1 MLYTISI
8 WLGKA
13 WIQMELACT
22 YIHAYIHPYIRVRTC
37 LHGPRPQE
45 NVWAWVE
52 DRLRKVEK
60 KQDTFSVFK
69 RRIVELA
76 KAYPN
81 KEALIPSV
89 AKRVAKCIR
98 RKGANIGK

>member
-1 MLYTISI
+1 MLSGSSG
-8 WLGKA
+8 LAGKN
-13 WIQMELACT
+13 CNT
-22 YIHAYIHPYIRVRTC
+22 PS
-37 LHGPRPQE
+37 PS
-45 NVWAWVE
+45 VWAWVE

-60 KQDTFSVFK
+60 KHDIFSGFK

-81 KEALIPSV
+81 KEALIPSM

>member
-1 MLYTISI
+1 MLP
-8 WLGKA
+8 A
-13 WIQMELACT
+13 WPSRSPDLS
-22 YIHAYIHPYIRVRTC
+22 
-37 LHGPRPQE
+37 PQE

-81 KEALIPSV
+81 KEALIPSM